1 MFSRKQWLDM
11 RFCEREILASP
22 DLRITQLGRG
32 RCVSRRVIRY
42 RLPLRRG
49 ERIRR
54 VRATV
59 NGKHVKVRRV
69 GRRGVRV
76 SLRGR
81 PKARYR
87 IRIVAR
93 TSKGRRIRLDR
104 RARTC
109 TPAIKRKTHA
119 R

>member
-32 RCVSRRVIRY
+32 RCVSRRVI
-42 RLPLRRG
+42 
-49 ERIRR
+49 
-54 VRATV
+54 
-59 NGKHVKVRRV
+59 
-69 GRRGVRV
+69 
-76 SLRGR
+76 
-81 PKARYR
+81 
-87 IRIVAR
+87 VAR
-93 TSKGRRIRLDR
+93 TSRQRTIRLDR

-109 TPAIKRKTHA
+109 TRAKTGRHA